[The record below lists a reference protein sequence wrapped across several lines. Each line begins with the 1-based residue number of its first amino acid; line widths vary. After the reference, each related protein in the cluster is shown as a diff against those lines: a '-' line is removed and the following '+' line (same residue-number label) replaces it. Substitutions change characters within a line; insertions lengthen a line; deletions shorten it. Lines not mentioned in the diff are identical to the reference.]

1 MNGRQLVLVR
11 HGETQWSRTGR
22 HTGRTDVALTELGQ
36 RQADALGS
44 MLRGR
49 PFAAALVSPLQRAT
63 ETLRRASLDVARVR
77 VLEELVEWDYG
88 DYEGLRTEEIRRSV
102 PDWTIWTAPVP
113 GGESAADVGRRA
125 DLAIGRALDE
135 SGDVAIFAHGHL
147 LRVLTARWLAPF
159 RADNTVSR
167 GRAGGHRPEC
177 DPQPSGYQ
185 RARHRRPRPA
195 RLDGHLQP
203 ARPLGARGHRR
214 WLLPRRARP
223 RPPG

>member
-49 PFAAALVSPLQRAT
+49 PFAAVLVSPLERAT
-63 ETLRRASLDVARVR
+63 ETLRRASVDVERVR

-88 DYEGLRTEEIRRSV
+88 DYEGLTTEEIRRSV

-125 DLAIGRALDE
+125 DLAISRALDE

-147 LRVLTARWLAPF
+147 LRVLTARWLGLDVPSGRHFAL
-159 RADNTVSR
+159 ATATVSTLGYER
-167 GRAGGHRPEC
+167 DTPVILLWNQAGYLR
-177 DPQPSGYQ
+177 D
-185 RARHRRPRPA
+185 
-195 RLDGHLQP
+195 
-203 ARPLGARGHRR
+203 LGSSAAGTV
-214 WLLPRRARP
+214 
-223 RPPG
+223 PG